1 MMIEINGIKYK
12 INMDMKWGT
21 QKILKQ
27 IQEDPENLENLDLLE
42 IVIGD
47 LLRPKPTKKAM
58 LNFRNSD
65 IEKIF
70 IEFGKEADGTNADL
84 KKKLSQ

>member
-1 MMIEINGIKYK
+1 
-12 INMDMKWGT
+12 MKWGT

-27 IQEDPENLENLDLLE
+27 IQEDPENLENMELLE
-42 IVIGD
+42 VVIAD
-47 LLRPKPTKKAM
+47 LLRPKPSQKTM

-70 IEFGKEADGTNADL
+70 NEFGKEADGTNADL